1 MRRFPATAPSLR
13 ILRSSIRSI
22 QATLCHRAEVVA
34 MSFDF
39 CGAFPMRVE
48 LFHSSHLRDHAFVKP
63 RLEDR
68 LDDADLE
75 NLLRRPSLSLT
86 VRVFDLRREFPQIP
100 ARFARDRGSTHALF
114 LLCH

>member
-1 MRRFPATAPSLR
+1 MRRFRATSQSLR
-13 ILRSSIRSI
+13 SLRSSIRSI
-22 QATLCHRAEVVA
+22 QATLCHLAEVVA

-48 LFHSSHLRDHAFVKP
+48 LFHSAHLQDHAFVKP